1 MIVDTLLDF
10 VVDMARW
17 LHVLA
22 AVAWMG
28 FGLWLRRLAFRARPL
43 VGPSAELE
51 VWDTH
56 SLGFW
61 RTTKVAAPTVSEL
74 EGLVWSF
81 NQIRWLFLTG
91 LVLFGLIYY
100 RQPQAYLIDPA
111 VLSMSGRAAIAFS
124 LLGLLG
130 APLINEVIN
139 RIPLRYRRIYL
150 LCCAIHVLAWAYA
163 YASWFSQHGAM
174 IQVGAMLGVTI
185 TTNILWY
192 LYPATREAVAALVR
206 GERPDP
212 AKKQLWDRR
221 NHHSFLL
228 PAVVFL
234 MLSSHMGAVVRANGH
249 AFLTI
254 AAVLV
259 LSAISRSVLE
269 ATHRNGGIMP
279 ARSRWVTACTVAIL
293 GLAVAWLA
301 SARQGFDRVRS
312 EAHAHSS
319 ATGERP
325 LRAEEIVL
333 RRCAACHAAQPSFP
347 GMASPP
353 RGIVITPESLPR
365 YAAQIAIAVSTERM
379 PPGNATEMQPSERK
393 ALTEWAAGHAR

>member
-1 MIVDTLLDF
+1 MVDALLDF
-10 VVDMARW
+10 AVDIARW

-43 VGPSAELE
+43 VSPQAELE

-61 RTTKVAAPTVSEL
+61 RTTKVAAPTASEL

-81 NQIRWLFLTG
+81 NQIRWLFMTG
-91 LVLFGLIYY
+91 LVLLGLIYY
-100 RQPQAYLIDPA
+100 RQPEAYLIDPG
-111 VLSMSGRAAIAFS
+111 VLSMSGRTAIAFS

-130 APLINEVIN
+130 APLINEAIN
-139 RIPLRYRRIYL
+139 RIPLRYRRTYHFS
-150 LCCAIHVLAWAYA
+150 CAIHVLAWVYA
-163 YASWFSQHGAM
+163 YASLFSQQGAM

-192 LYPATREAVAALVR
+192 LYPATREAVDALIR

-212 AKKQLWDRR
+212 VKKQLWDRR

-254 AAVLV
+254 ATVLV
-259 LSAISRSVLE
+259 LSVISRRILE
-269 ATHRNGGIMP
+269 ATHRNGGVMP
-279 ARSRWVTACTVAIL
+279 ARFRWIIAGAVVTL
-293 GLAVAWLA
+293 GLGAGWLA
-301 SARQGFDRVRS
+301 SARHGFDRVRV
-312 EAHAHSS
+312 EARAHGS
-319 ATGERP
+319 ATDKRP
-325 LRAEEIVL
+325 LHAEEIFL
-333 RRCAACHAAQPSFP
+333 RRCAACHAAQSSFP

-353 RGIVITPESLPR
+353 RGIVFTPDTLPR
-365 YAAQIAIAVSTERM
+365 YAAQIAIVLGSERM
-379 PPGNATEMQPSERK
+379 PPESATEMQPSERR
-393 ALTEWAAGHAR
+393 ALTEWAIRHAR

>member
-1 MIVDTLLDF
+1 MVDALLDF
-10 VVDMARW
+10 AADIARW

-43 VGPSAELE
+43 IGPQAELE

-61 RTTKVAAPTVSEL
+61 RTTKVAAPTASEL

-81 NQIRWLFLTG
+81 NQIRWLFMTG
-91 LVLFGLIYY
+91 LVLLGLIYY
-100 RQPQAYLIDPA
+100 RQPQVYLIDPG
-111 VLSMSGRAAIAFS
+111 VLSMSGRAAVAFS

-130 APLINEVIN
+130 APLINEAIN
-139 RIPLRYRRIYL
+139 RIPLRYRRTYIL
-150 LCCAIHVLAWAYA
+150 SCAIHVLAWVYA
-163 YASWFSQHGAM
+163 YASLFSQQGAM

-185 TTNILWY
+185 TANILWY
-192 LYPATREAVAALVR
+192 LHPATREAVDALIR
-206 GERPDP
+206 GERPHP
-212 AKKQLWDRR
+212 VKKQLWDRR
-221 NHHSFLL
+221 NYHSFLL

-254 AAVLV
+254 ATVLV
-259 LSAISRSVLE
+259 LSVISRRILE
-269 ATHRNGGIMP
+269 ATHKNGGVMP
-279 ARSRWVTACTVAIL
+279 ARFRWITAGAVLTL
-293 GLAVAWLA
+293 GLGVGWLA
-301 SARQGFDRVRS
+301 SARHGFDRVRV
-312 EAHAHSS
+312 EARAHSA
-319 ATGERP
+319 ATDKRP
-325 LRAEEIVL
+325 LHAEEIVL

-353 RGIVITPESLPR
+353 RGIVFTPDNLPR
-365 YAAQIAIAVSTERM
+365 YAGQIAIAVGSERM
-379 PPGNATEMQPSERK
+379 PPGNATDMLPSERR
-393 ALTEWAAGHAR
+393 ALTEWAIRHAR